1 MSNTCVLI
9 TGATGGLGRAFADAF
24 AARGCAMVLSAR
36 DPARLDALAAALRER
51 HGIEVATVPADL
63 ADPASREAAIAAIE
77 AGGRAV
83 DVLVNNAGF
92 STLGL
97 LSALDWR
104 DDRDL
109 VEVNVAAVVRLCH
122 AFLPAMAA
130 RGHGA
135 VINVGSTTS
144 FHPLPRQAAYA
155 ASKAFVLSF
164 SEALHGEY
172 RRHGVHVMALCPGAI
187 DTGFFQAM
195 GRDVTLSKASPEAV
209 VAAALRG
216 LDARRAVVV
225 PGLANALQ
233 SALLP
238 RLLPRAAVRRLV
250 DWAAPRAYA
259 PDAIARGP

>member
-9 TGATGGLGRAFADAF
+9 TGATGGLGHAFAAAF
-24 AARGCAMVLSAR
+24 AARGCALVLSAR
-36 DPARLDALAAALRER
+36 DPARLAALATALRDR
-51 HGIEVATVPADL
+51 HGVEVATVPADL
-63 ADPASREAAIAAIE
+63 SDPASREAAIAAIL
-77 AGGRAV
+77 AGGRAI

-92 STLGL
+92 STIGP
-97 LSALDWR
+97 LSSLDWR

-122 AFLPAMAA
+122 AFLPPMAA
-130 RGHGA
+130 RGSGA

-144 FHPLPRQAAYA
+144 FHPLPGQAAYA

-172 RRHGVHVMALCPGAI
+172 RRQGVHVMALCPGAT

-195 GRDVTLSKASPEAV
+195 GRDVTLAKASPESV

-216 LDARRAVVV
+216 LDARRALVV
-225 PGLANALQ
+225 PGLANRLQ

-238 RLLPRAAVRRLV
+238 RLLPRKGLRRLV
-250 DWAAPRAYA
+250 EWLAPRAYA
-259 PDAIARGP
+259 P